1 MSLID
6 ILFPGLSVVSA
17 SAQQVFAGNLDS
29 YTRLL
34 CTLGMVV
41 LFTRYAIR
49 YVWELVRSYFTSTIH
64 VSYYDEAYDMLVDW
78 IASQPFVHNAHS
90 LIARVRS
97 PQRTSIQ
104 NQGKKKP
111 LTFSPW
117 DGSFPFW
124 YKGHLLILHCAVKDH
139 REDIYISSIGL
150 YPNILK
156 ELVEECRGKYL
167 NNIDKKITVFEHRE
181 GDWKKTRLRPIRPI
195 STVIMDKQVQDDL
208 LKDVKD
214 FLVEDTQKWYADRGI
229 PYQRGYLLFGPPGT
243 GKSSFSLSLAGE
255 FELDIYTLQ
264 LSGISDSKL
273 MKLFAELPP
282 HCIVLLEDVDAAGM
296 GRRDDTDT
304 SQENKSSSV
313 TLSGLLNVLDGVS
326 SQEGRVLVMTTNHIE
341 HLDEALI
348 RPGRTDKKVHFK
360 LADKKI
366 STQLFHTVFKQTP
379 DHKQAKEYFG
389 EETIERLAK
398 DFASKVPEQV
408 FSPAEVLSFLL
419 ERKNSP
425 VDAVTSVEDWVAK
438 AKEAGSQLK
447 REGSWVQES
456 GC

>member
-1 MSLID
+1 
-6 ILFPGLSVVSA
+6 
-17 SAQQVFAGNLDS
+17 
-29 YTRLL
+29 
-34 CTLGMVV
+34 
-41 LFTRYAIR
+41 
-49 YVWELVRSYFTSTIH
+49 
-64 VSYYDEAYDMLVDW
+64 MLVDW
-78 IASQPFVHNAHS
+78 IAHQPFVRNAHS
-90 LIARVRS
+90 VIARVRS
-97 PQRTSIQ
+97 PQRTTIQ
-104 NQGKKKP
+104 SQEKKKP

-156 ELVEECRGKYL
+156 QLVEECRGNYL

-181 GDWKKTRLRPIRPI
+181 GDWKKTRLRPVRPV
-195 STVIMDKQVQDDL
+195 STVIMDKEVQDDL
-208 LKDVKD
+208 LRDVKD
-214 FLVEDTQKWYADRGI
+214 FLNEDTQKWYADRGI
-229 PYQRGYLLFGPPGT
+229 PYQRGYLLYGPPGT

-273 MKLFAELPP
+273 TKLFSELPP

-296 GRRDDTDT
+296 GRRDDSDTDQEDKST
-304 SQENKSSSV
+304 SGV

-348 RPGRTDKKVHFK
+348 RPGRADKKVYFQ

-366 STQLFHTVFKQTP
+366 STQLFHTVFKQTA
-379 DHKQAKEYFG
+379 DHKESKHECGDEA
-389 EETIERLAK
+389 IERLANN
-398 DFASKVPEQV
+398 FASKVPDQV

-419 ERKNSP
+419 EQKNSP
-425 VDAVTSVEDWVAK
+425 FGAVTSVENWVAK
-438 AKEAGSQLK
+438 TKAGSQLK
-447 REGSWVQES
+447 REGSWVQE
-456 GC
+456 GR

>member
-6 ILFPGLSVVSA
+6 VLFPGFGMVSA
-17 SAQQVFAGNLDS
+17 SAQQLFAGNLDS

-34 CTLGMVV
+34 CTVGMFI
-41 LFTRYAIR
+41 LFTRYAVR
-49 YVWELVRSYFTSTIH
+49 YVGELVRSYFTSTIH

-78 IASQPFVHNAHS
+78 IAHQPFVRNAHS
-90 LIARVRS
+90 IIARVRS
-97 PQRTSIQ
+97 PQRTTIQ
-104 NQGKKKP
+104 NQAKKKP

-156 ELVEECRGKYL
+156 ELVEECRGNYL

-181 GDWKKTRLRPIRPI
+181 GDWKKTRLRPIRPV

-208 LKDVKD
+208 LGDVKD
-214 FLVEDTQKWYADRGI
+214 FLDEDTQKWYADRGI
-229 PYQRGYLLFGPPGT
+229 PYQRGYLLYGPPGT

-273 MKLFAELPP
+273 MKLFSELPP

-296 GRRDDTDT
+296 GRRDDSDTDQEDKST
-304 SQENKSSSV
+304 SAV

-348 RPGRTDKKVHFK
+348 RPGRADKKVYFQ
-360 LADKKI
+360 LADKNI
-366 STQLFHTVFKQTP
+366 STQLFHTVFKQTA
-379 DHKQAKEYFG
+379 DNKESKHEFG
-389 EETIERLAK
+389 DETIERLAY
-398 DFASKVPEQV
+398 DFASKVPDQV

-419 ERKNSP
+419 EQKNSP
-425 VDAVTSVEDWVAK
+425 FGAVTSVENWAAK
-438 AKEAGSQLK
+438 TKPGSQLR
-447 REGSWVQES
+447 REGSWVQE
-456 GC
+456 GR